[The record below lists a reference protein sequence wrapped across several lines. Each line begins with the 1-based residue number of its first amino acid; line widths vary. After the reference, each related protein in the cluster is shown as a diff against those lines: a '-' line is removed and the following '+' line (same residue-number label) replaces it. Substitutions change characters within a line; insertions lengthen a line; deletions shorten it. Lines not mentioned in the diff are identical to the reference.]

1 MLLPGQGP
9 SWSTPP
15 DERKKDGKRTGF
27 QRESRDGQKGFSGSR
42 ADQHQDR
49 QGGIS
54 HLTHYPPTATITR
67 MVRTSAVADAGRVRP
82 DSKGRIT
89 LGKLAEGVSSYRV
102 KVQAHGKI
110 ILEPFA
116 EIPAHERWLFEN
128 SEALRRVRKGLAEAE
143 AGRMSSLGS
152 FSPRSKK

>member
-1 MLLPGQGP
+1 MARI
-9 SWSTPP
+9 STIAK
-15 DERKKDGKRTGF
+15 E
-27 QRESRDGQKGFSGSR
+27 
-42 ADQHQDR
+42 A
-49 QGGIS
+49 
-54 HLTHYPPTATITR
+54 
-67 MVRTSAVADAGRVRP
+67 RVRP

-102 KVQAHGKI
+102 KVEAHGKI

-116 EIPAHERWLFEN
+116 EIPAHERWLYEN

-143 AGRMSSLGS
+143 AGHMSSLGP